1 LISDRTLLENIGRHD
16 YAKGR
21 IFLPSVVSQKYFIK
35 IGTTKEDRK
44 SKLVIPR
51 LARPGATFGEIASA

>member
-1 LISDRTLLENIGRHD
+1 VDDGAGVKWTRISVGIS
-16 YAKGR
+16 
-21 IFLPSVVSQKYFIK
+21 SVMSEKYFIK

-51 LARPGATFGEIASA
+51 LDRGIQ